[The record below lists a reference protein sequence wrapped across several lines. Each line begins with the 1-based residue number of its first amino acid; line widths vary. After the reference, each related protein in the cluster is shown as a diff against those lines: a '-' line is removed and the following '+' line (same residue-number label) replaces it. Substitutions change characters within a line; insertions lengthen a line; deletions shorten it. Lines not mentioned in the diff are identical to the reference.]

1 MSFSLQ
7 SFMIVFSTF
16 SCIVILLCFSYRKIF
31 YNLLSSFKLLSIKR
45 RVSKTLNQ
53 GSLGPQG
60 PWLIMHLNLLFIWVC
75 LNRCDICKYLY
86 INIYHIFQV
95 VLYELFIWIELSSE
109 SCIYSLYSIILSLSK
124 WRTIHFHYSMHLDC
138 TFHSD

>member
-124 WRTIHFHYSMHLDC
+124 WRTIHLHDSMHLDL

>member
-75 LNRCDICKYLY
+75 LNRCDICKSLY
-86 INIYHIFQV
+86 INIYRILRLSCMNYSFGLNYHPNRVFIPFIQ
-95 VLYELFIWIELSSE
+95 LF
-109 SCIYSLYSIILSLSK
+109 
-124 WRTIHFHYSMHLDC
+124 
-138 TFHSD
+138 

>member
-45 RVSKTLNQ
+45 RVSKTSNQ
-53 GSLGPQG
+53 GSLVHKVHG
-60 PWLIMHLNLLFIWVC
+60 LIMHLNLLFIWAC

-86 INIYHIFQV
+86 INIYRIFEV

-124 WRTIHFHYSMHLDC
+124 WRTIHLHYSMHLDC